1 MRKAICSFWVSV
13 KRAIKFMISNIIA
26 KIFSGFRVQII
37 LFRGVQLQ
45 IFQPPDSI
53 DILSISHKVV
63 TEIYIES
70 LK

>member
-1 MRKAICSFWVSV
+1 
-13 KRAIKFMISNIIA
+13 MISNIIA